1 MDKDAEGVEGG
12 ETTLT
17 DDELQEARQWAEDVG
32 IGSDGA
38 YIEVTL
44 VAHLVAEVD
53 RLRDCVTRQEDILA
67 EQRRIMG
74 ERQPSLFRDDQD
86 DAE

>member
-1 MDKDAEGVEGG
+1 MMAEEGF
-12 ETTLT
+12 EDHLT
-17 DDELQEARQWAEDVG
+17 DDELQEACQWSEDVG

-38 YIEVTL
+38 YIEARL
-44 VAHLVAEVD
+44 VRHLVAEVD
-53 RLRDCVTRQEDILA
+53 RLRDRVARQEDILA

>member
-1 MDKDAEGVEGG
+1 MSG
-12 ETTLT
+12 EDFENRLT
-17 DDELQEARQWAEDVG
+17 DDELQEARQWTEDIG

-38 YIEVTL
+38 CIEVKL

-53 RLRDCVTRQEDILA
+53 RLRDRIARQEDILA

-74 ERQPSLFRDDQD
+74 ERQPSLFQD
-86 DAE
+86 DAGK